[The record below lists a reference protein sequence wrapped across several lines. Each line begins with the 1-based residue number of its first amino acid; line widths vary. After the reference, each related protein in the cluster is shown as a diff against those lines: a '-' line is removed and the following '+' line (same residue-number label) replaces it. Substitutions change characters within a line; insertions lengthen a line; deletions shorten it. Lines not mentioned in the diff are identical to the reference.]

1 MKSMK
6 VFIDAAASKLIVMFD
21 QKVKAQNGVV
31 DLKDLFGRFT
41 MDTIAS
47 CAFGIDT
54 NSFSK

>member
-6 VFIDAAASKLIVMFD
+6 VFIDAAASKLIEMFD

>member
-6 VFIDAAASKLIVMFD
+6 VFIDAAASKLIEMFD

-31 DLKDLFGRFT
+31 DLKDLVGRFT